1 MTTFTVDPDR
11 ITITDPECSALHR
24 YPKRCSQCPPRSAVI
39 VVDGEPMSVFYNRVH
54 NGDHEIE
61 LPEQIRVLTEPCE
74 TCDGKGKVPGMNH
87 GYGDLLFTCLECH
100 RGKPTFTLH
109 MREFTLHM
117 RDGQPFRPVRHDLG
131 DGWTIIDVLP
141 IVDVPGDDY
150 PDDAPGRFAYV
161 SASSNLREVDRSDPS
176 DTFICSAPPAAK
188 PGKFVV
194 FAEQKPT
201 CTCYSYHEPMNTG
214 CPLNTAAEQETP

>member
-39 VVDGEPMSVFYNRVH
+39 VMDGEPTDNWHHTDPRHYERQP
-54 NGDHEIE
+54 
-61 LPEQIRVLTEPCE
+61 PEQIRVLTEPCE
-74 TCDGKGKVPGMNH
+74 TCDGKGEVPGY

-109 MREFTLHM
+109 QGRSGWC
-117 RDGQPFRPVRHDLG
+117 RDLG

-141 IVDVPGDDY
+141 VVDVPGDDY

-161 SASSNLREVDRSDPS
+161 STSSNLREVDRSDPS
-176 DTFICSAPPAAK
+176 DTYISPAPPAAK

-194 FAEQKPT
+194 FAEQETPAAAVV
-201 CTCYSYHEPMNTG
+201 CGCYSYHEPMNTG